1 MNSHVGLQCRGLREL
16 GLTLGATIGLEACV
30 CPLVEPQGCLGAQ
43 ALATLLA
50 LVPLTAPL
58 MDLHHVPL
66 DILLPLEFLPTE
78 LTWEV
83 ALAAVH
89 VALVALQ
96 VAAVGE
102 GLATGITAVNHLSG
116 HSVVMPDVL

>member
-16 GLTLGATIGLEACV
+16 GLTLGAAIGLEACV
-30 CPLVEPQGCLGAQ
+30 CPLMEPQGCLGAQ

-50 LVPLTAPL
+50 LVPLPTPL
-58 MDLHHVPL
+58 MDLHHMPL